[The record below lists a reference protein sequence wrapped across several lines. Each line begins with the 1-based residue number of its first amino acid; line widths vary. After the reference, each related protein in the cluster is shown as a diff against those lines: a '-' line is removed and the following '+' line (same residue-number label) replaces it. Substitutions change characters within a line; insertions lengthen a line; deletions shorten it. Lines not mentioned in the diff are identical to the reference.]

1 MNKIMQ
7 GGIKNS
13 YDQSNED
20 YPTKEIQTDEILYD
34 DFENQC
40 PEDFFRTFTKK
51 NEENEDDYINLAHTQ
66 KFTQYIYLLL
76 KKKILIFS

>member
-7 GGIKNS
+7 GGLKNS

-20 YPTKEIQTDEILYD
+20 YPTREIQTDEILYE

-40 PEDFFRTFTKK
+40 PEDFFK
-51 NEENEDDYINLAHTQ
+51 NFMKRGDDDDHLNLAHTQ
-66 KFTQYIYLLL
+66 KFNQY
-76 KKKILIFS
+76 